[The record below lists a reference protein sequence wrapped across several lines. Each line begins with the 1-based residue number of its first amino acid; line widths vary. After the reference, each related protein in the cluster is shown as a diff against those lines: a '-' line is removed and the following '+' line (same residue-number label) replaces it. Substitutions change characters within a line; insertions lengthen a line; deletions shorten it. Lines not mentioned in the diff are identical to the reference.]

1 MKQMKDEL
9 EVLGGNANGC
19 IERTE
24 VQAKLLDARAKNS
37 NSVTI
42 LASSSSAG
50 RRAVGAMIREA
61 ISIGV
66 PVYNDGDPYRC
77 AEIYRECCED
87 ILELQGG
94 LVGDAR
100 ETVENTLGGLPLLA
114 SDDMRAWKLRHT
126 LDAILADGLV
136 GRSVASSAASSVSTS
151 EAGAKV
157 SSRVAQFKSSGVAA
171 GSPPISAAK
180 ELLRAESSASS
191 SSNATYFTY
200 MHTHM
205 HAYKRTHI
213 RECIHHKYTHRVFY
227 VYHINLPHPH
237 THTPLHIHTHTHQCA
252 HTCTQTHTHTQ
263 AYTHK
268 HTHTHVHAN
277 THNTHAHVYIY
288 TGVYICVSPCFCTSD
303 ATIMCADYR
312 AVVTLCFSIG
322 KMTW

>member
-1 MKQMKDEL
+1 VKQMKDEL

-37 NSVTI
+37 SSSTI
-42 LASSSSAG
+42 LSSSSSAG

-61 ISIGV
+61 ISTGV
-66 PVYNDGDPYRC
+66 PIYNGGDPYGC
-77 AEIYRECCED
+77 AEVYRECCED

-136 GRSVASSAASSVSTS
+136 GRSVVSSAASSVTTS

-157 SSRVAQFKSSGVAA
+157 SSRVAQFESSAVAA

-180 ELLRAESSASS
+180 ELLRAESAASS

-200 MHTHM
+200 MHTNL

-213 RECIHHKYTHRVFY
+213 HACIHHKDTYRVFY
-227 VYHINLPHPH
+227 MYHINLPHTH
-237 THTPLHIHTHTHQCA
+237 THTHTQIHTHTHQCA
-252 HTCTQTHTHTQ
+252 H
-263 AYTHK
+263 
-268 HTHTHVHAN
+268 
-277 THNTHAHVYIY
+277 I
-288 TGVYICVSPCFCTSD
+288 
-303 ATIMCADYR
+303 
-312 AVVTLCFSIG
+312 
-322 KMTW
+322 